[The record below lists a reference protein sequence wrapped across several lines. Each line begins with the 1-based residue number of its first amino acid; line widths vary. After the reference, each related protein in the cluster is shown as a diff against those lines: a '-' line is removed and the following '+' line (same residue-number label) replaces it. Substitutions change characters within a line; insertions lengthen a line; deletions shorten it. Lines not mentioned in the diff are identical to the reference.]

1 MKITERPSLKALNSF
16 GVEAAARL
24 LIQLDSEEDV
34 LSMPPFDPN
43 RDLLLGGGSNVL
55 ISSDVPG
62 TVWLNRITGRSIVDS
77 NPHHVWVD
85 AGSGE
90 NWHELVRWTL
100 AEGLSGI
107 ENLSLIP
114 GLAGAAPIQNIGAYG
129 VELSSVLES
138 VTAWDMLKAGW
149 AELSASDCQLA
160 YRDSRF
166 KSGEPDRYLVTSIR
180 MRLNREYQPR
190 LAYSGLVDELRA
202 MGITRPNASDVSNAV
217 IRLRSRKLPD
227 PAKLGNAG
235 SFFKN
240 PVLPAD
246 RAARLAG
253 RYPGLVAWQ
262 MDEEAVK
269 LSAAWLIEFCGFKG
283 SRQGDAGVSENHALV
298 LVNHGCATGSE
309 ILSLADTIQTAV
321 FEEFGISLETEPKLV
336 SF

>member
-24 LIQLDSEEDV
+24 LIQLEREEDV
-34 LSMPPFDPN
+34 LSMPTFDPN
-43 RDLLLGGGSNVL
+43 KDLLLGGGSNVL

-77 NPHHVWVD
+77 NPDHVWVD

-90 NWHELVRWTL
+90 NWHDLVRWSL
-100 AEGLSGI
+100 EEGLSGI

-149 AELSASDCQLA
+149 AVLSARDCQLA
-160 YRDSRF
+160 YRDSLF
-166 KSGEPDRYLVTSIR
+166 KSVEPDRYLVTSIR
-180 MRLNREYQPR
+180 LRLNRVYHPC
-190 LAYSGLVDELRA
+190 LAYAGLVDELRA
-202 MGITRPNASDVSNAV
+202 MQITRPTASDVSNAV

-253 RYPGLVAWQ
+253 RYPGLTTWQ
-262 MDEEAVK
+262 RDGKAVK
-269 LSAAWLIEFCGFKG
+269 LSAAWLIEFCGFRG
-283 SRQGDAGVSENHALV
+283 CRHGDAGVSENHALV
-298 LVNHGCATGSE
+298 LVNHGCASGSE
-309 ILSLADTIQTAV
+309 ILSLANSNQTAD
-321 FEEFGISLETEPKLV
+321 FEEFGISLETEPELV